1 MSYIGIAPLLMLL
14 VACDG
19 SAAAGPSSAP
29 RTVEPLPG
37 TPPTRRASE
46 IPPDATTTPPTS
58 EPPSEPPAPACPPPL
73 RIAPRALAVSWPS
86 YVGRR
91 VSFACRAVRRIDFVR
106 TVIVADGAKFVVSGP
121 PDLVPCGSRSST
133 FTVIGSSSVPIAGR
147 TVLPELLPD
156 EGERCG
162 P

>member
-1 MSYIGIAPLLMLL
+1 MSYIGIATLLILL
-14 VACDG
+14 GACDG
-19 SAAAGPSSAP
+19 SAAAGPSSAS
-29 RTVEPLPG
+29 RTVEPTEGVPS
-37 TPPTRRASE
+37 TTRASE
-46 IPPDATTTPPTS
+46 VPPDAMTTP
-58 EPPSEPPAPACPPPL
+58 PPSEPSAPACPPPL
-73 RIAPRALAVSWPS
+73 RIAPKTLAVSWSS

-106 TVIVADGAKFVVSGP
+106 TVVVAEGAKFVVSGP
-121 PDLVPCGSRSST
+121 PDLVPCGGRSST

-147 TVLPELLPD
+147 TVLPELLLD